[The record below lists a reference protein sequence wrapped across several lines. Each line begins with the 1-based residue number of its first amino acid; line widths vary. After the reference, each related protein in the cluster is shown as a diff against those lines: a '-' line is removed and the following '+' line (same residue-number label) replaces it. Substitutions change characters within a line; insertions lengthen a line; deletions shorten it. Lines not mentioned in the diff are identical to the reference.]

1 MGTPDQLLA
10 RVAKAR
16 AQVERARQRRTAG
29 KAGHADVCAAEARL
43 AKALDAARAGG
54 SVQGLASPPPS
65 CSAAA
70 VLTGA
75 SAPPPSPEPCDDQH
89 RSERP

>member
-54 SVQGLASPPPS
+54 AIVDRPRLAASELLGSGRADRGVGP
-65 CSAAA
+65 ATI
-70 VLTGA
+70 TGTL
-75 SAPPPSPEPCDDQH
+75 
-89 RSERP
+89 R